1 MNEEDVLMLNRYPVG
16 WNWLASVPLKDWNWL
31 IEVFVTMTDDTTIY
45 DYVVYDPIEFAPAGT
60 PETIVGIKL
69 IELAKFLYEDQGYSA
84 GIREYGYYI
93 AAKTLGV
100 KSERD
105 YRDQFEKINS
115 ICNQF

>member
-1 MNEEDVLMLNRYPVG
+1 MNEEDILMLNGFPVG
-16 WNWLASVPLKDWNWL
+16 WNWLASVPLEDWDWL
-31 IEVFVTMTDDTTIY
+31 IDVFATMTGDTDTYQYITY
-45 DYVVYDPIEFAPAGT
+45 AEEEGAKLTDVTYVKT
-60 PETIVGIKL
+60 R
-69 IELAKFLYEDQGYSA
+69 ELAKLLYEDQGYSA

-105 YRDQFEKINS
+105 YIIQFEKIKS